1 MSDRGKSNCIRI
13 CHSHTDWLRVSTR
26 NLRTVPIHSRKCSQI
41 EIIRHIDP
49 SCNTHAVR
57 CYKTDY
63 RVDPVNALT
72 QLTTLGRYIVFRV
85 HRCHVVRYPVAR
97 KQTADIDGLVILI
110 IFCIRIGLIKII
122 TAIGESSRLMQIVFL
137 CIWIWDGTLSRI
149 LIRKA
154 VHCYIQLG
162 CTVCEAQLLIV
173 IKFFTDIFPSFII
186 GYMGNTFHT
195 GRMHMQFYLIC
206 DDSGQLQRI
215 SFYRWA
221 AL

>member
-1 MSDRGKSNCIRI
+1 MSDWGKSNCIRI
-13 CHSHTDWLRVSTR
+13 CHSHTDWLRISTW
-26 NLRTVPIHSRKCSQI
+26 NLRTVLDSLAEVFPDRNYP
-41 EIIRHIDP
+41 HIDP

-122 TAIGESSRLMQIVFL
+122 TAIGESFL
-137 CIWIWDGTLSRI
+137 GSCKLFSCASGSGMELCPAFLYGR
-149 LIRKA
+149 R
-154 VHCYIQLG
+154 
-162 CTVCEAQLLIV
+162 
-173 IKFFTDIFPSFII
+173 FTAIFSLAARFVKRSF
-186 GYMGNTFHT
+186 
-195 GRMHMQFYLIC
+195 L
-206 DDSGQLQRI
+206 
-215 SFYRWA
+215 
-221 AL
+221 